1 MKKSNKK
8 NRPNSTRI
16 SKNDVRRLSFDFRYL
31 DECAKNGQTLA
42 KWEECQLLSKLIT
55 RLKAISDTDLY
66 NASSSDSI
74 QIYNSYPETSKFELS
89 DTFKQQIESMHENLF
104 WGVIKNIDTSNT
116 ARVAGFLADSI
127 FYITFL
133 DKDHLFFR

>member
-1 MKKSNKK
+1 
-8 NRPNSTRI
+8 
-16 SKNDVRRLSFDFRYL
+16 
-31 DECAKNGQTLA
+31 
-42 KWEECQLLSKLIT
+42 LIT